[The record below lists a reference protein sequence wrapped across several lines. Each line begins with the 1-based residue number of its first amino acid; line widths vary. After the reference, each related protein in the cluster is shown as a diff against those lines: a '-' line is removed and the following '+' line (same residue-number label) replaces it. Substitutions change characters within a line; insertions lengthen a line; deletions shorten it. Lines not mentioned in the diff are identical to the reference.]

1 MLRTDTEKYIKKFYK
16 VKENI
21 NNLDKGNENKNIESN
36 KNIDDEDRLGGRLG
50 GFFKIFKP

>member
-21 NNLDKGNENKNIESN
+21 NNLDKGNENKNNESN
-36 KNIDDEDRLGGRLG
+36 KNIDDEDRLGG
-50 GFFKIFKP
+50 FFKIFKP